1 MDSQYIIDNI
11 KHIIDKKGLKKTHI
25 AKASG
30 MTAQQLTDI
39 LAGRKVFRVEYLA
52 PLAGAMGVDTGQL
65 LIREEKEKG
74 DEYYARE
81 HT

>member
-1 MDSQYIIDNI
+1 
-11 KHIIDKKGLKKTHI
+11 
-25 AKASG
+25 

>member
-11 KHIIDKKGLKKTHI
+11 KRIIDKKGLKKIHV

-52 PLAGAMGVDTGQL
+52 PLAGAMEVEIEEML
-65 LIREEKEKG
+65 LGLNENESLN
-74 DEYYARE
+74 
-81 HT
+81 

>member
-1 MDSQYIIDNI
+1 MSAVDSQYIIDNI
-11 KHIIDKKGLKKTHI
+11 KHIIDKKGLKKTHV

-52 PLAGAMGVDTGQL
+52 PLAGAMGVEVEQL
-65 LIREEKEKG
+65 LIKLNDEEM
-74 DEYYARE
+74 
-81 HT
+81 